1 MPIEEK
7 SDWMIQHHYYNYI
20 KDQQNLDD
28 YAQICVLYVGKSQS
42 CEIFNTKEILNI
54 KIIAGFDFNNN

>member
-1 MPIEEK
+1 
-7 SDWMIQHHYYNYI
+7 MIQHHYYNYI